1 MCSKYILATVQSHLK
16 KFHSILRFWQDFLY
30 VVPTFFYKLRSDNWI
45 TPKCTLLNFTSK
57 TEAICENEETQAR
70 IMYSDASVVNRISDC
85 STYFRKFPNVA
96 YKKVLKNPHF
106 FKMIGFD
113 IETEACNSILIWW
126 LLFSFQRTIYELR
139 TPLAFVIVAHSHLG
153 LLGVSQVKT

>member
-1 MCSKYILATVQSHLK
+1 MFQIYLGHCSISFEKISFYTEILAG
-16 KFHSILRFWQDFLY
+16 FF
-30 VVPTFFYKLRSDNWI
+30 VPTFFFKLRSDYWI

-96 YKKVLKNPHF
+96 FKKVNTNTFLK
-106 FKMIGFD
+106 D
-113 IETEACNSILIWW
+113 
-126 LLFSFQRTIYELR
+126 
-139 TPLAFVIVAHSHLG
+139 
-153 LLGVSQVKT
+153 